1 MAGLGSRVSARG
13 AVWTS
18 VRTAVVGD
26 LLAAALAELGAGPLR
41 VVDAGGGTGGFAV
54 PLAAAGHDVTVVDPS
69 PDAMAALRRRAEER
83 GVTGAIKAVQGD
95 LAGLLEVV
103 APGSADVVLCH
114 NVLEVVDDADSALT
128 AVCAALRP
136 GGLASVLVLGRG
148 AAVLSRALAGRFT
161 EAAVLMAGTQPPC
174 GPRRYDA
181 PTLHAALLGA
191 GLHPERTHGIRVFS
205 DLVPGAL
212 LDADP
217 GATEALLALERAA
230 SERPEY
236 LALAAGLHV
245 LARPHAG

>member
-1 MAGLGSRVSARG
+1 MAGLGSRVSPAG
-13 AVWTS
+13 WTS

-26 LLAAALAELGAGPLR
+26 LLAAALAELSAGPLR

-54 PLAAAGHDVTVVDPS
+54 PLAAAGHHVTVVDPS

-83 GVTGAIKAVQGD
+83 GVTGAIEAVQGD

-114 NVLEVVDDADSALT
+114 NVLEVVDDAATAL
-128 AVCAALRP
+128 AAIRAALRP
-136 GGLASVLVLGRG
+136 GGLVSVLVVGRG
-148 AAVLSRALAGRFT
+148 AAVLSRALAGRFA
-161 EAAVLMAGTQPPC
+161 EAATLLAGGQSTP
-174 GPRRYDA
+174 GPRRYDV
-181 PTLHAALLGA
+181 PTLHTALLAA
-191 GLHPERTHGIRVFS
+191 GLRPERTHGIRVFS

-236 LALAAGLHV
+236 VALAAQLHV
-245 LARPHAG
+245 LARRPAD